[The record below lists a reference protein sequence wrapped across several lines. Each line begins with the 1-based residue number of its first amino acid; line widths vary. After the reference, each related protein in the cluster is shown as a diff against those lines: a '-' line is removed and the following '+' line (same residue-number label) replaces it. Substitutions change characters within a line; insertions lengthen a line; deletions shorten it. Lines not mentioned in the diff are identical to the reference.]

1 MDQNETKLTPLE
13 GLAGFKKHFVADFSA
28 GFSVFLLAL
37 PLSLGIA
44 AASNFPPIMGVFSA
58 IIGGVFA
65 SFLSGSHLS
74 IKGPAAGLIVIVAGA
89 VEAFGGGV
97 EGWKLSL
104 GAMVVAGLLQVLF
117 GLLKLGRLVSIFPL
131 SVIQGMLAAI
141 GLVIIAK
148 QFPVLLNI
156 DPELLQGKGPI
167 SLFLNFPG
175 YIQNLDPK
183 VSCIGALS
191 LLIMLLWPR
200 IKLAYL
206 KIIPAPLLVLFVAIP
221 LGLWMNLGS
230 ESPAYTLLSIG
241 NLAEEVSWNVDFS
254 GLSRPGIFIKYVLLL
269 ALVGSLESLLTV
281 KAIDIM
287 DPYERESDPN
297 KDLIAIGL
305 GNSIAALFGGL
316 PMISEIARSSANVN
330 QGAKSTWANF
340 WHGAVLLLF
349 VLLAYPLL
357 EMIPNAA
364 LAAMLIA
371 VGLRLVNPKG
381 LANIYQLG
389 LDHLAAFFLT
399 IILTLVEDL
408 LLGIASGMVLL
419 AITKRLKKG

>member
-1 MDQNETKLTPLE
+1 
-13 GLAGFKKHFVADFSA
+13 
-28 GFSVFLLAL
+28 
-37 PLSLGIA
+37 
-44 AASNFPPIMGVFSA
+44 
-58 IIGGVFA
+58 
-65 SFLSGSHLS
+65 
-74 IKGPAAGLIVIVAGA
+74 
-89 VEAFGGGV
+89 
-97 EGWKLSL
+97 
-104 GAMVVAGLLQVLF
+104 
-117 GLLKLGRLVSIFPL
+117 
-131 SVIQGMLAAI
+131 
-141 GLVIIAK
+141 
-148 QFPVLLNI
+148 
-156 DPELLQGKGPI
+156 
-167 SLFLNFPG
+167 
-175 YIQNLDPK
+175 
-183 VSCIGALS
+183 
-191 LLIMLLWPR
+191 
-200 IKLAYL
+200 
-206 KIIPAPLLVLFVAIP
+206 
-221 LGLWMNLGS
+221 
-230 ESPAYTLLSIG
+230 
-241 NLAEEVSWNVDFS
+241 LAEEVSWNVDFS